1 MLAALAPC
9 RAEFALR
16 DGDRVFLGD
25 SITTAQRYDRIIE
38 NYTLLRFPKLCVQ
51 FFNAGK
57 GGDTA
62 AGGLARPRAASRGLA
77 RLERDVFARKATVA
91 IMVFGTNDIGWGV
104 KADEEHRQKYFAD
117 IRGIVEER
125 NR

>member
-16 DGDRVFLGD
+16 DSDRVVFLGN
-25 SITTAQRYDRIIE
+25 SITAAQRYDRIIE

-62 AGGLARPRAASRGLA
+62 AGGLARPRAASRGWSATSLRA
-77 RLERDVFARKATVA
+77 RRRSRSWCSGRTTSAGE
-91 IMVFGTNDIGWGV
+91 
-104 KADEEHRQKYFAD
+104 
-117 IRGIVEER
+117 
-125 NR
+125 

>member
-16 DGDRVFLGD
+16 DSDRVVFLGN

-62 AGGLARPRAASRGLA
+62 AGGLARPRAAGA
-77 RLERDVFARKATVA
+77 RRLCAQGDGRDHGVRDER
-91 IMVFGTNDIGWGV
+91 
-104 KADEEHRQKYFAD
+104 HRLGSEG
-117 IRGIVEER
+117 R
-125 NR
+125 

>member
-1 MLAALAPC
+1 MPRRVRAARRRPRL
-9 RAEFALR
+9 
-16 DGDRVFLGD
+16 LGD
-25 SITTAQRYDRIIE
+25 SITTAQLYDRIIE
-38 NYTLLRFPKLCVQ
+38 NYTLLRFPKLRVQ

-62 AGGLARPRAASRGLA
+62 AGGLA

-104 KADEEHRQKYFAD
+104 KADEEHRQKYFAG